1 MYVLPVHGVGL
12 KIYKRRRHLL
22 DWRRRGMWGRGSQMP
37 PTLCILE
44 EMNAYEVVKSENVN
58 YYTLHVFQFQA
69 SEYYEIIHPQVG
81 RSA

>member
-1 MYVLPVHGVGL
+1 
-12 KIYKRRRHLL
+12 
-22 DWRRRGMWGRGSQMP
+22 MWGRGSQNP